1 MEMEKININLP
12 NDYLI
17 KLDEFIKEEKTNRS
31 QFIREAT
38 EHYMQDI
45 KEQRAL
51 EKRRAEITEAI
62 KIQDEFREKYGKV
75 DWDPVEEI
83 RKMRDSR

>member
-1 MEMEKININLP
+1 MKMEKINITLP
-12 NDYLI
+12 NDYLK
-17 KLDEFIKEEKTNRS
+17 KLDGFIREEKKNRS

-38 EHYMQDI
+38 EHYMEEI

-51 EKRRAEITEAI
+51 EKRRAEIAEAI
-62 KIQDEFREKYGKV
+62 RIQDDFREKYGKV

>member
-1 MEMEKININLP
+1 MEMEKINITLP

-83 RKMRDSR
+83 RKMGDSK